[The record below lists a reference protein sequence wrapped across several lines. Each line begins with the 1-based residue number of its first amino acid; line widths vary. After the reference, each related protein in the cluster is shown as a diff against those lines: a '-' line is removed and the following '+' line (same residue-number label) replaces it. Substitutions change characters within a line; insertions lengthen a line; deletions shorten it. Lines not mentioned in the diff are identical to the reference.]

1 MLCSPERSRSAV
13 DGRAEGCSV
22 RERSVA
28 LAWMRTLLECTSID
42 NYTGNGIG
50 NVIQTC
56 RAVHVM

>member
-1 MLCSPERSRSAV
+1 MPTSAH
-13 DGRAEGCSV
+13 GRADVGAASARPWTDV
-22 RERSVA
+22 GIA
-28 LAWMRTLLECTSID
+28 ID